1 MKGKK
6 EMKVYLY
13 KEIHWDY
20 SDTLGVLSEA
30 AMLREKTR
38 LVEEAKKK
46 RCEEMF
52 QRELEISK
60 LKEQRREL
68 SIKDQNEN
76 VPIQQALKAS
86 GDKAAVKAFRKQRK
100 TVLKEIDRLGSQIWH
115 LEWENEKLR
124 KYEGDELIGRFFP
137 RLAFYEYEVL
147 E

>member
-1 MKGKK
+1 
-6 EMKVYLY
+6 MKVYLY
-13 KEIHWDY
+13 KEIHWEY
-20 SDTLGVLSEA
+20 SDILGVLSES
-30 AMLREKTR
+30 AMLREKAR

-46 RCEEMF
+46 RYEEIF

-60 LKEQRREL
+60 LKEQRRTL

-100 TVLKEIDRLGSQIWH
+100 VALKEIERLGSQIWR

-124 KYEGDELIGRFFP
+124 KYDGDELIGRFFP
-137 RLAFYEYEVL
+137 KLAFYEYDVL

>member
-1 MKGKK
+1 
-6 EMKVYLY
+6 MKVYLY
-13 KEIHWDY
+13 KEIHWEY
-20 SDTLGVLSEA
+20 SDILGVLSES

-46 RCEEMF
+46 RYEEML

>member
-1 MKGKK
+1 
-6 EMKVYLY
+6 MKVYLY

-30 AMLREKTR
+30 AMLREKAR

-46 RCEEMF
+46 RCEEML

-60 LKEQRREL
+60 LKEQRRTL

-100 TVLKEIDRLGSQIWH
+100 VALKEIERLGSQIWR

-124 KYEGDELIGRFFP
+124 KYDGDELIGRFFP
-137 RLAFYEYEVL
+137 KLAFYEYDVL